1 MVPTTCAIGP
11 YQNIVQS
18 PLGYQRA
25 VASVSYDASQV
36 HLLGP
41 QLFETNMTDSSETT
55 GLLVTRLNHSID
67 VTEDEFLAY
76 VQKRRASII
85 SVGPESIPALD
96 QLSKKRSRASL
107 DDLQLSQT
115 RSNATHGHGLSVARS
130 NISFTASVSDI
141 LSHHSDVL
149 LAEAKTCL
157 SKEVKVLLKY
167 SAPLVV
173 TFLLQYS
180 LTVASVFS
188 VGRLGST
195 ELAAV
200 SLSSMTA
207 NISGYAI
214 IQGVSTCLDTLCAQA
229 YGRKDYKT
237 VGLYLVRC
245 TYLLMILYIPMFIL
259 WVFFSEPIIKY
270 LVGETQE
277 ELALLASKYLQVLS
291 LGLPGYIIFENLK
304 HYLQA
309 QGIFHAST
317 YVLLVCAPL
326 NALFNYLLV
335 WDNRI
340 GLGFLGAPLSV
351 VISDWLMCFLLLAY
365 TVYVDG
371 YQCWP
376 LLPLSDKKFFQ
387 NWKKMTDLSIPGV
400 LMVEAEWLAFEIIT
414 FTASKFG
421 TEVLAAQSIVS
432 TTCVLL
438 YQVSFAI
445 SIAASTRIAWFVG
458 SASKN
463 ALLVATKASIYTAG
477 VFGVFNALIL
487 YLLRDF
493 FASLYTDNTKVLHIA
508 SQVLI
513 VGAVYQI
520 NDFLACT
527 TGGILRG
534 QGRQKIGG
542 YLNLISYY
550 AIALPFAFLFAFYF
564 RLELMGLWFGMV
576 IALFFISVA
585 QVYYVVTSDWDQ
597 IIKICVSEGIIEDG
611 NVNIETQP
619 FLSTILPNVV

>member
-1 MVPTTCAIGP
+1 MHPPV
-11 YQNIVQS
+11 
-18 PLGYQRA
+18 
-25 VASVSYDASQV
+25 
-36 HLLGP
+36 
-41 QLFETNMTDSSETT
+41 ETT
-55 GLLVTRLNHSID
+55 SLLTTRLSEPTD
-67 VTEDEFLAY
+67 VTEGDFIAY
-76 VQKRRASII
+76 VQNRRASIA
-85 SVGPESIPALD
+85 SVGTDHIPNHFS
-96 QLSKKRSRASL
+96 LSHKRSRNSIEDNSL
-107 DDLQLSQT
+107 YYT
-115 RSNATHGHGLSVARS
+115 RSNASYGNALAAARS
-130 NISFTASVSDI
+130 NLSTANVSVNDI
-141 LSHHSDVL
+141 LSHNTEVL
-149 LAEAKTCL
+149 LPEASTTL
-157 SKEVKVLLKY
+157 ATETKVLLKF

-229 YGRKDYKT
+229 FGRKDYNT

-245 TYLLMILYIPMFIL
+245 TYLLMILYIPMFLL
-259 WVFFSEPIIKY
+259 WVFFSKPIITY
-270 LVGETQE
+270 LVGESQE
-277 ELALLASKYLQVLS
+277 DLAILASKYLQVLS
-291 LGLPGYIIFENLK
+291 LGIPGFIVFENLK

-317 YVLLVCAPL
+317 YVLIVCAPL
-326 NALFNYLLV
+326 NALLNYLLV
-335 WDNRI
+335 WDKHI
-340 GLGFLGAPLSV
+340 GIGFLGAPLSV

-376 LLPLSDKKFFQ
+376 LLLLLDKRFFQ
-387 NWKKMTDLSIPGV
+387 NWKKMTDLSVPGV

-414 FTASKFG
+414 FTASTFG
-421 TEVLAAQSIVS
+421 TDVLAAQSIVS

-445 SIAASTRIAWFVG
+445 SIAASTRIAWYVG
-458 SASKN
+458 AASKN
-463 ALLVATKASIYTAG
+463 ALLVATKAAIYTAG
-477 VFGVFNALIL
+477 SFGFLNAIIL
-487 YLLRDF
+487 YSLRDF
-493 FASLYTDNTKVLHIA
+493 FASLYTDNAKVLQIA

-513 VGAVYQI
+513 VGAIYQI

-564 RLELMGLWFGMV
+564 DLGLVGLWFGMV

-597 IIKICVSEGIIEDG
+597 IIKVCISEGIIEDG
-611 NVNIETQP
+611 N
-619 FLSTILPNVV
+619 LSIDAHSALPAMLSSHLV

>member
-1 MVPTTCAIGP
+1 MA
-11 YQNIVQS
+11 
-18 PLGYQRA
+18 
-25 VASVSYDASQV
+25 
-36 HLLGP
+36 
-41 QLFETNMTDSSETT
+41 DSGETT
-55 GLLVTRLNHSID
+55 GLLTSRLHDSID
-67 VTEDEFLAY
+67 VTEDEFIAY
-76 VQKRRASII
+76 VQKRRASIV
-85 SVGPESIPALD
+85 SAGTTHIPSHFN
-96 QLSKKRSRASL
+96 LSQKRSRTSL
-107 DDLQLSQT
+107 EDNTLSNT
-115 RSNATHGHGLSVARS
+115 RSNASYGHSLAIARS
-130 NISFTASVSDI
+130 NFSTTASVSDI
-141 LSHHSDVL
+141 LSQHSDVL
-149 LAEAKTCL
+149 LAEAKTNL
-157 SKEVKVLLKY
+157 STEVTVLLKY

-229 YGRKDYKT
+229 YGRKDYNT

-245 TYLLMILYIPMFIL
+245 TYLLMILYIPMLIL
-259 WVFFSEPIIKY
+259 WVFFSKPIITY
-270 LVGETQE
+270 LVGDTQKD
-277 ELALLASKYLQVLS
+277 LALLASQYLQVLS
-291 LGLPGYIIFENLK
+291 LGLPGFIIFENLK

-326 NALFNYLLV
+326 NALLNYLLV
-335 WDNRI
+335 WDKNI
-340 GLGFLGAPLSV
+340 GIGFLGAPLSV
-351 VISDWLMCFLLLAY
+351 VISDWLMCFFLLAY
-365 TVYVDG
+365 TIYVDG

-376 LLPLSDKKFFQ
+376 LLSLLDKKYFQ
-387 NWKKMTDLSIPGV
+387 NWKKMTDLSVPGV

-421 TEVLAAQSIVS
+421 TDVLAAQSIVS

-445 SIAASTRIAWFVG
+445 SIAASTRIAWYVG
-458 SASKN
+458 AASKN
-463 ALLVATKASIYTAG
+463 ALLVATKAAIYTAG
-477 VFGVFNALIL
+477 VFGVINAIIL
-487 YLLRDF
+487 YSLRDF
-493 FASLYTDNTKVLHIA
+493 FASLYTDNPKVLHIA

-513 VGAVYQI
+513 VGALYQI

-542 YLNLISYY
+542 YLNLVSYY
-550 AIALPFAFLFAFYF
+550 GIALPFAFLFAFYF
-564 RLELMGLWFGMV
+564 KLELIGLWFGMV

-585 QVYYVVTSDWDQ
+585 QVYYVITSDWDQ
-597 IIKICVSEGIIEDG
+597 IIKLCISEGIIEDG
-611 NVNIETQP
+611 NLNIDAHSALP
-619 FLSTILPNVV
+619 AMLSNYLV